1 MAKPTSSTSSTH
13 SDVDTDRRD
22 LLLNATIGMGVAGAA
37 ACAVPFITSLSPSR
51 DVQAQATVDI
61 KLSEVPEGEAKTF
74 LWQGKPVFVWH
85 RNAAQIAEAKAGDT
99 TASIDPAKDADRVK
113 KDQWLIVM
121 GVCTHLGC
129 VPMRGGDFGG
139 WRCPCH
145 GSQFDDS
152 GRVRHGPAGM
162 NLPVPPYAFIDDETV
177 RIG

>member
-1 MAKPTSSTSSTH
+1 MAKPSSTAHPH
-13 SDVDTDRRD
+13 SGVDADRRE

-37 ACAVPFITSLSPSR
+37 CCAVPFISSMAPSL

-61 KLSEVPEGEAKTF
+61 KLTDIPEGDAKTV
-74 LWQGKPVFVWH
+74 LWQGKPVFIWH
-85 RNAAQIAEAKAGDT
+85 RNAAQIAEAKAGDS

-129 VPMRGGDFGG
+129 VPMRGGDYGG

-152 GRVRHGPAGM
+152 GRVRHGPAGT
-162 NLPVPPYAFIDDETV
+162 NLPVPPYAFLDDETV